1 MSTEAAPAAPVTFGR
16 YMLLERLAV
25 GGMAEVF
32 RAKIS
37 SSHGFQK
44 ILVIKRILPHLAADP
59 GFVAMF
65 IDEAKL
71 TAQLTHPKIV
81 QILDFGEV
89 NGHYFTALEFI
100 DGFDALG
107 LLRIAAQKRTRIPTQ
122 LAVFIVDEILQ
133 ALDYAHNARDM
144 EGKSMQIV
152 HRDISPSNIFIS
164 KRGDVKLG
172 DFGIAHAK
180 RRESK
185 TQAGTLKGK
194 YGYMSPEQVVGR
206 PIDNRSDLFAVG
218 VVLAELLTG
227 RRLFSAPADLDV
239 LLKVRDVHLDRLD
252 KYGKDIPSALDR
264 IVRRALKKD
273 PAERPQSAAEL
284 HEELGN
290 YLFAAGQR
298 VGPNDLRAFT
308 SVLLDADPET
318 AASLLQSAR
327 RTDKAPPLADAA
339 PAAAPKAAAPKAAAP
354 KAAAPAASETTD
366 QGGGD
371 DGHGAVT
378 AAMPPELV
386 KTVTTNP
393 EARSGD
399 LAPAT
404 AVVDEPWQE
413 HDGEHSS
420 ARRFT
425 PVSHPGDAGGSRGRT
440 GIRPGSQTKSDV
452 GRFISAA
459 PKRPPD
465 SAGEISVITP
475 MRFFCGLA
483 LANETGLLHFELRGT
498 EKEIFLVGGAP
509 ESVSS
514 SGRGE
519 RFGEYL
525 VGRGVLGPADLE
537 LALSMLPHYN
547 GKLGDTFVA
556 LGMLR
561 PLDVFR
567 LLSEQVRD
575 RVIDVFGWTEGTFAY
590 YRGITNRQ
598 ESFPLGLDTFEILG
612 AGVVSMAGALLE
624 RRFEPIG
631 DLRPIASGRGRVEPE
646 AFKIGPTPREVLD
659 MLDGERTVRA
669 WLDQFGDPGE
679 RLTFLRAL
687 YLLVETDLAELD

>member
-16 YMLLERLAV
+16 YTLLERLAV

-122 LAVFIVDEILQ
+122 LAVFIVDEILE

-206 PIDNRSDLFAVG
+206 PVDNRSDLFAVG

-252 KYGKDIPSALDR
+252 KYGKDIPAALDR
-264 IVRRALKKD
+264 IVRRALKKI
-273 PAERPQSAAEL
+273 RPSD
-284 HEELGN
+284 
-290 YLFAAGQR
+290 R
-298 VGPNDLRAFT
+298 R
-308 SVLLDADPET
+308 
-318 AASLLQSAR
+318 AR
-327 RTDKAPPLADAA
+327 RSCTRSWATISSPPGSGLDRTTCAHSPVCCSTPILTRRPISCSRHDARTRRRRWPMPCQPPPRRPLPRR
-339 PAAAPKAAAPKAAAP
+339 PARRRIRGQ
-354 KAAAPAASETTD
+354 ETT
-366 QGGGD
+366 
-371 DGHGAVT
+371 V
-378 AAMPPELV
+378 AA
-386 KTVTTNP
+386 
-393 EARSGD
+393 R
-399 LAPAT
+399 
-404 AVVDEPWQE
+404 
-413 HDGEHSS
+413 
-420 ARRFT
+420 
-425 PVSHPGDAGGSRGRT
+425 
-440 GIRPGSQTKSDV
+440 
-452 GRFISAA
+452 
-459 PKRPPD
+459 
-465 SAGEISVITP
+465 
-475 MRFFCGLA
+475 
-483 LANETGLLHFELRGT
+483 
-498 EKEIFLVGGAP
+498 
-509 ESVSS
+509 
-514 SGRGE
+514 
-519 RFGEYL
+519 
-525 VGRGVLGPADLE
+525 
-537 LALSMLPHYN
+537 
-547 GKLGDTFVA
+547 
-556 LGMLR
+556 
-561 PLDVFR
+561 
-567 LLSEQVRD
+567 
-575 RVIDVFGWTEGTFAY
+575 
-590 YRGITNRQ
+590 
-598 ESFPLGLDTFEILG
+598 
-612 AGVVSMAGALLE
+612 
-624 RRFEPIG
+624 
-631 DLRPIASGRGRVEPE
+631 
-646 AFKIGPTPREVLD
+646 
-659 MLDGERTVRA
+659 
-669 WLDQFGDPGE
+669 
-679 RLTFLRAL
+679 
-687 YLLVETDLAELD
+687 

>member
-1 MSTEAAPAAPVTFGR
+1 
-16 YMLLERLAV
+16 
-25 GGMAEVF
+25 
-32 RAKIS
+32 
-37 SSHGFQK
+37 
-44 ILVIKRILPHLAADP
+44 
-59 GFVAMF
+59 
-65 IDEAKL
+65 
-71 TAQLTHPKIV
+71 
-81 QILDFGEV
+81 
-89 NGHYFTALEFI
+89 
-100 DGFDALG
+100 
-107 LLRIAAQKRTRIPTQ
+107 
-122 LAVFIVDEILQ
+122 
-133 ALDYAHNARDM
+133 
-144 EGKSMQIV
+144 MQIV

-218 VVLAELLTG
+218 VLLAELLTG

-252 KYGKDIPSALDR
+252 KYGKDIPPALDR

-290 YLFAAGQR
+290 YLFTAGQR

-308 SVLLDADPET
+308 GTLLDADPEA

-327 RTDKAPPLADAA
+327 RADKAPPPAPQAA
-339 PAAAPKAAAPKAAAP
+339 PAEARPDI
-354 KAAAPAASETTD
+354 PAASETTD
-366 QGGGD
+366 QGASD
-371 DGHGAVT
+371 DGRGAVT

-393 EARSGD
+393 AAGSGGP
-399 LAPAT
+399 AQAT
-404 AVVDEPWQE
+404 AVADEPWQE

-425 PVSHPGDAGGSRGRT
+425 PVSHPGDVGGSRGRT
-440 GIRPGSQTKSDV
+440 GIRPASQTKSDV

-509 ESVSS
+509 ASVSS
-514 SGRGE
+514 SGGGE

-590 YRGITNRQ
+590 YRGVTNRQ

-612 AGVVSMAGALLE
+612 AGVVSMPAALLE
-624 RRFEPIG
+624 SRFEPIE
-631 DLRPIASGRGRVEPE
+631 DLRPVASGRGRVDPE
-646 AFKIGPTPREVLD
+646 AFKIGPTPREVLE

-669 WLDQFGDPGE
+669 WLDQFGDPDE

>member
-1 MSTEAAPAAPVTFGR
+1 MSPEAAPAGPVTFGR
-16 YMLLERLAV
+16 YTLLERLAV

-89 NGHYFTALEFI
+89 NGQYFTALEFI

-122 LAVFIVDEILQ
+122 LAVFIVDELLE

-252 KYGKDIPSALDR
+252 KYGKDIPAALDR

-284 HEELGN
+284 HEELAN
-290 YLFAAGQR
+290 YLFTAGQR
-298 VGPNDLRAFT
+298 VGPNDLRAFSGT
-308 SVLLDADPET
+308 LLDADPET

-327 RTDKAPPLADAA
+327 RADKAPPMAEAA
-339 PAAAPKAAAPKAAAP
+339 PAAA
-354 KAAAPAASETTD
+354 KAAAPAVSETTD
-366 QGGGD
+366 QGGGGVVD
-371 DGHGAVT
+371 DGRGAVT
-378 AAMPPELV
+378 AAMPPDQV
-386 KTVTTNP
+386 RTVTTNP
-393 EARSGD
+393 AARPRDPG
-399 LAPAT
+399 PAT
-404 AVVDEPWQE
+404 AVDEPWPE

-425 PVSHPGDAGGSRGRT
+425 PVSHPGDAAGSRGRT
-440 GIRPGSQTKSDV
+440 GIRPAGHTKSDV

-483 LANETGLLHFELRGT
+483 LANETGLLHFELRGA

-514 SGRGE
+514 SDGGE

-575 RVIDVFGWTEGTFAY
+575 RVIDVFGWTEGAFAF
-590 YRGITNRQ
+590 YRGVTNRQ

-612 AGVVSMAGALLE
+612 AGVVSMPGALLE
-624 RRFEPIG
+624 RRFDPIG
-631 DLRPIASGRGRVEPE
+631 DLRPVSSGRGRVAPE
-646 AFKIGPTPREVLD
+646 AFKIGPTPREVLE
-659 MLDGERTVRA
+659 MLDGERTVNA
-669 WLDQFGDPGE
+669 WRNQFADPDE

>member
-1 MSTEAAPAAPVTFGR
+1 MSTEAPLAGPVTFGR
-16 YMLLERLAV
+16 YTLLERLAV

-44 ILVIKRILPHLAADP
+44 ILVVKRILPHLAADP
-59 GFVAMF
+59 GFVSMF

-89 NGHYFTALEFI
+89 DGQYFTALEFI

-122 LAVFIVDEILQ
+122 LAVFIIDEILQ

-144 EGKSMQIV
+144 DGKPMQIV

-252 KYGKDIPSALDR
+252 KYGKDIPPALDR

-273 PAERPQSAAEL
+273 PGERPQSAAEL
-284 HEELGN
+284 HDELAD
-290 YLFAAGQR
+290 YLYAAGQR
-298 VGPNDLRAFT
+298 VGPNDLRAFSGT
-308 SVLLDADPET
+308 LLDADPET
-318 AASLLQSAR
+318 AAHLLQSAR
-327 RTDKAPPLADAA
+327 RADKARPEAAAGPAAEA
-339 PAAAPKAAAPKAAAP
+339 PAAKKPGG
-354 KAAAPAASETTD
+354 APAASETTD
-366 QGGGD
+366 QGAGD
-371 DGHGAVT
+371 DRAPAVT
-378 AAMPPELV
+378 AAMPPEQV
-386 KTVTTNP
+386 KSVTTNP
-393 EARSGD
+393 AARPGGPVPS
-399 LAPAT
+399 

-413 HDGEHSS
+413 HEAEHSS

-425 PVSHPGDAGGSRGRT
+425 PVSHPGDAAGSRGRT
-440 GIRPGSQTKSDV
+440 GIRAGHTKSDV
-452 GRFISAA
+452 GRFVSAA

-483 LANETGLLHFELRGT
+483 LANETGLLHFALRGA

-514 SGRGE
+514 SDGGE

-525 VGRGVLGPADLE
+525 VGRGVLGAADLE

-575 RVIDVFGWTEGTFAY
+575 RVIDVFAWTEGTFAF
-590 YRGITNRQ
+590 YRGVTNRQ

-612 AGVVSMAGALLE
+612 AGVVSMPAALLE
-624 RRFEPIG
+624 GRFEPIG
-631 DLRPIASGRGRVEPE
+631 DLRPLPSGRGRVDPE
-646 AFKIGPTPREVLD
+646 AFKIGPTPREVLE

-669 WLDQFGDPGE
+669 WLEQFGDPAE

>member
-1 MSTEAAPAAPVTFGR
+1 MSTEAAPAGPVAFGR
-16 YMLLERLAV
+16 YTLLERLAV

-32 RAKIS
+32 RAKIT
-37 SSHGFQK
+37 SSHGFEK
-44 ILVIKRILPHLAADP
+44 ILVVKRILPHLAADP

-89 NGHYFTALEFI
+89 NGQYFTALEFI

-107 LLRIAAQKRTRIPTQ
+107 LLRTAAQKRVRLPPQ
-122 LAVFIVDEILQ
+122 LAVFIVDEMLE

-144 EGKSMQIV
+144 EGKPMQIV

-180 RRESK
+180 QRESK

-239 LLKVRDVHLDRLD
+239 LLKVRDVRLDRLD
-252 KYGKDIPSALDR
+252 KYGTEIPPALDR

-273 PAERPQSAAEL
+273 PAERPQSASEL
-284 HEELGN
+284 HDELSD
-290 YLFAAGQR
+290 YLFSVGQR
-298 VGPNDLRAFT
+298 VGPPDLRVFT
-308 SVLLDADPET
+308 GMLLDADPET
-318 AASLLQSAR
+318 AARLLQSVR
-327 RTDKAPPLADAA
+327 RADKARPVAAEPQVAPPA
-339 PAAAPKAAAPKAAAP
+339 PAATV
-354 KAAAPAASETTD
+354 PAASENTGND
-366 QGGGD
+366 ESSV
-371 DGHGAVT
+371 AVT
-378 AAMPPELV
+378 AAMPAAQAAA
-386 KTVTTNP
+386 VTAASASASPTGAAHA
-393 EARSGD
+393 EEVEESWHEQD
-399 LAPAT
+399 
-404 AVVDEPWQE
+404 
-413 HDGEHSS
+413 EHSS

-425 PVSHPGDAGGSRGRT
+425 PVSRPGQSAGSHART
-440 GIRPGSQTKSDV
+440 GIRPAGHTKSDV
-452 GRFISAA
+452 GRFVSAA

-465 SAGEISVITP
+465 SGGEISVITP
-475 MRFFCGLA
+475 MRFFCDLA
-483 LANETGLLHFELRGT
+483 LGNETGLLRFELHGA

-514 SGRGE
+514 SDAGE

-575 RVIDVFGWTEGTFAY
+575 RVIDVFAWSEGTFAF
-590 YRGITNRQ
+590 YRGVANRQ
-598 ESFPLGLDTFEILG
+598 DSFPLGLDTFEILG
-612 AGVVSMAGALLE
+612 AGVVSMPARLLE
-624 RRFEPIG
+624 RRFEPLG
-631 DLRPIASGRGRVEPE
+631 DLRPVATSRSRVDPV

-669 WLDQFGDPGE
+669 WLDQFGDPDE

>member
-1 MSTEAAPAAPVTFGR
+1 MSTEAPPAAPVTFGR
-16 YMLLERLAV
+16 YTLLERLAV

-59 GFVAMF
+59 SFVAMF

-89 NGHYFTALEFI
+89 NGQYFTALEFI

-122 LAVFIVDEILQ
+122 LAVFIVDEILE

-144 EGKSMQIV
+144 DGKSLQIV

-218 VVLAELLTG
+218 VVLAELRTG

-252 KYGKDIPSALDR
+252 KYGKDIPPALDR

-284 HEELGN
+284 HEELGD

-298 VGPNDLRAFT
+298 VGPNDLRAF
-308 SVLLDADPET
+308 SGMLLDADPET
-318 AASLLQSAR
+318 AANLLQSAR
-327 RTDKAPPLADAA
+327 RADKAPPVAA
-339 PAAAPKAAAPKAAAP
+339 PPPAAPKAAG
-354 KAAAPAASETTD
+354 PAASETTD

-371 DGHGAVT
+371 DGRGAVT

-386 KTVTTNP
+386 KTVTTDP
-393 EARSGD
+393 AARSGGP
-399 LAPAT
+399 AQAT

-413 HDGEHSS
+413 QDGEQSS

-440 GIRPGSQTKSDV
+440 GIRPASQTKSDV

-483 LANETGLLHFELRGT
+483 LANETGLLHFELHGT

-514 SGRGE
+514 SGGGE

-590 YRGITNRQ
+590 YRGVTNRQ

-612 AGVVSMAGALLE
+612 AGVVSMPGALLE

-631 DLRPIASGRGRVEPE
+631 DLRPIASGRGRVDPE

-669 WLDQFGDPGE
+669 WLDQFGDPDE

>member
-1 MSTEAAPAAPVTFGR
+1 MSPEAAPAGPLTFGR
-16 YMLLERLAV
+16 YTLLERLAV

-59 GFVAMF
+59 SFVAMF

-89 NGHYFTALEFI
+89 NGQYFTALEFI

-107 LLRIAAQKRTRIPTQ
+107 LLRIAAQKRTRIPTH
-122 LAVFIVDEILQ
+122 LAVFIIDEILA
-133 ALDYAHNARDM
+133 ALDYAHNARDG
-144 EGKSMQIV
+144 EGKPMQIV

-185 TQAGTLKGK
+185 TQVGTLKGK

-252 KYGKDIPSALDR
+252 KYGKEIPAALDR

-273 PAERPQSAAEL
+273 PAERPQSASEL
-284 HEELGN
+284 HEELSN
-290 YLFAAGQR
+290 YLFSAGQR
-298 VGPNDLRAFT
+298 VGPTDLRAFT
-308 SVLLDADPET
+308 GTLLNSDPEN
-318 AASLLQSAR
+318 AAHLLQSAR
-327 RTDKAPPLADAA
+327 RADKAPPVAEAP
-339 PAAAPKAAAPKAAAP
+339 PAAEKVAP
-354 KAAAPAASETTD
+354 PAASETTD
-366 QGGGD
+366 QGAGD
-371 DGHGAVT
+371 DGRGAVT
-378 AAMPPELV
+378 AAMSPELV
-386 KTVTTNP
+386 ETVTAHP
-393 EARSGD
+393 AARSGG
-399 LAPAT
+399 ATAT
-404 AVVDEPWQE
+404 AVVDDPWQE

-440 GIRPGSQTKSDV
+440 GIRPAGHTKSDV

-498 EKEIFLVGGAP
+498 EKEVFLVGGSP

-514 SGRGE
+514 SGSGE

-590 YRGITNRQ
+590 YRGVTNRQ

-612 AGVVSMAGALLE
+612 AGVVSMPGALLE

-631 DLRPIASGRGRVEPE
+631 DLRPVASGRGRVDPD

-669 WLDQFGDPGE
+669 WLDQFGDPDE

>member
-1 MSTEAAPAAPVTFGR
+1 MSTEAAPAGPVAFGR
-16 YMLLERLAV
+16 YTLLERLAV

-32 RAKIS
+32 RAKIT
-37 SSHGFQK
+37 SSHGFEK

-59 GFVAMF
+59 GFVSMF

-89 NGHYFTALEFI
+89 NGQYFTALEFI

-107 LLRIAAQKRTRIPTQ
+107 LLRTAAQKRWRVPAQ
-122 LAVFIVDEILQ
+122 LAVFIVQEILE

-144 EGKSMQIV
+144 DGKPMQIV
-152 HRDISPSNIFIS
+152 HRDISPSNLFIS

-185 TQAGTLKGK
+185 TQVGTLKGK

-206 PIDNRSDLFAVG
+206 PIDARSDLFAVG

-252 KYGKDIPSALDR
+252 KYGTDIPPALDR
-264 IVRRALKKD
+264 IVRRALRKD
-273 PAERPQSAAEL
+273 PAERPQTAAEL
-284 HEELGN
+284 REELAD
-290 YLFAAGQR
+290 YLFSAGHR
-298 VGPNDLRAFT
+298 VGSPDLRAWSAT
-308 SVLLDADPET
+308 LLGADPEK
-318 AASLLQSAR
+318 AAQVLQEAR
-327 RTDKAPPLADAA
+327 RTDKGQEPPAPAPQRDLREQTGDGGMAGSPTAA
-339 PAAAPKAAAPKAAAP
+339 PTAASPEAAPTIRTAPLLPEGAAAAA
-354 KAAAPAASETTD
+354 EE
-366 QGGGD
+366 
-371 DGHGAVT
+371 VW
-378 AAMPPELV
+378 PE
-386 KTVTTNP
+386 
-393 EARSGD
+393 RD
-399 LAPAT
+399 
-404 AVVDEPWQE
+404 
-413 HDGEHSS
+413 EHSS

-425 PVSHPGDAGGSRGRT
+425 PVSRPGDNRSTART
-440 GIRPGSQTKSDV
+440 GVRPGHTKSDV
-452 GRFISAA
+452 GRFVSAA
-459 PKRPPD
+459 TKRPPD
-465 SAGEISVITP
+465 SAGEISVISP
-475 MRFFCGLA
+475 MRVFCDLA
-483 LANETGLLHFELRGT
+483 LASETGLLLFELHGT
-498 EKEIFLVGGAP
+498 QKEIFLVGGAP

-514 SGRGE
+514 SDAGE

-525 VGRGVLGPADLE
+525 VGRGILGPADLE

-547 GKLGDTFVA
+547 GKLGDTLVA

-575 RVIDVFGWTEGTFAY
+575 RVIDVFGWTEGTFAF
-590 YRGITNRQ
+590 YRGVMNRQ

-612 AGVVSMAGALLE
+612 AGVVSLPAPLLE
-624 RRFEPIG
+624 RRFEALS
-631 DLRPIASGRGRVEPE
+631 DLRPVATGRGRVDPE
-646 AFKIGPTPREVLD
+646 AFKIGPTPREVLE
-659 MLDGERTVRA
+659 MLDGERTMRA
-669 WLDQFGDPGE
+669 WLDQFTDHDE
-679 RLTFLRAL
+679 RLTFLRSL